1 VLLQYDDLPINPL
14 VFLNSSLFSATVP
27 DLRWELSSVAM
38 ATHVQMPD
46 EVVHPKDHQPHHHF
60 RDEHHH
66 HPQATHADPVQLTSG
81 LGHQMSPTDPENPQ
95 NWDVLRKIYASTTAM
110 AFAFAV

>member
-1 VLLQYDDLPINPL
+1 
-14 VFLNSSLFSATVP
+14 
-27 DLRWELSSVAM
+27 M
-38 ATHVQMPD
+38 ATHIQMPD
-46 EVVHPKDHQPHHHF
+46 EVVQQNDHQLHHHF

-66 HPQATHADPVQLTSG
+66 HPPATHADPVELTSG

-95 NWDVLRKIYASTTAM
+95 NWGLGKKMYASAASM

>member
-1 VLLQYDDLPINPL
+1 
-14 VFLNSSLFSATVP
+14 
-27 DLRWELSSVAM
+27 M
-38 ATHVQMPD
+38 ATHVQMSD
-46 EVVHPKDHQPHHHF
+46 EHMHPKDPQLHRHF

-66 HPQATHADPVQLTSG
+66 HPQATHQDPVKLTSG

-95 NWDVLRKIYASTTAM
+95 NWPVHKKIYTSAVAA

>member
-1 VLLQYDDLPINPL
+1 
-14 VFLNSSLFSATVP
+14 
-27 DLRWELSSVAM
+27 M
-38 ATHVQMPD
+38 ATLIHMPED
-46 EVVHPKDHQPHHHF
+46 VVHQKNDQPHRHF

-66 HPQATHADPVQLTSG
+66 HPQATHPDPVELTSG

-95 NWDVLRKIYASTTAM
+95 NWPIHKKIYTSVVAI